1 MDRVDAEAD
10 GFQGG
15 GERDLLTLEQDGAR
29 RADMRAGQNFD
40 ERGFARPVFTH
51 DGVDFALPERQVDL
65 LQGVGA
71 EEALVDLAQLQDRCL
86 RSKAIHETP
95 QTFGFSRAW
104 ARGVLRLAA
113 VIAVTPVSID
123 AGTAW
128 PLLALSAI
136 CTPS

>member
-15 GERDLLTLEQDGAR
+15 GERDLLTLEQDRAR
-29 RADMRAGQNFD
+29 RADMRAGQNLD
-40 ERGFARPVFTH
+40 QRRLPRPVLTD
-51 DGVDFALPERQVDL
+51 DGVDFALAKREVDL
-65 LQGVGA
+65 LQGMGA
-71 EEALVDLAQLQDRCL
+71 EEALVDLAQLQDWCF
-86 RSKAIHETP
+86 SGEAIHETS

-123 AGTAW
+123 AGTAS
-128 PLLALSAI
+128 PLLAFRAI

>member
-15 GERDLLTLEQDGAR
+15 GERDLFSLEQDRAR

-40 ERGFARPVFTH
+40 ERGFARAVLAD

-71 EEALVDLAQLQDRCL
+71 EEALVDLAQLQDRRIGREIVHAFL
-86 RSKAIHETP
+86 RPSGSAGP
-95 QTFGFSRAW
+95 GRA
-104 ARGVLRLAA
+104 A
-113 VIAVTPVSID
+113 
-123 AGTAW
+123 
-128 PLLALSAI
+128 
-136 CTPS
+136 C